1 MRLDFHLINLEVEI
15 RAMVTTCGNFTCP
28 GQYKG
33 ELVGTGTSALPL
45 STGAST
51 TGGAGGADPVEEA
64 SASPPLPLGGP
75 LETGSYCDRDNV
87 EG

>member
-1 MRLDFHLINLEVEI
+1 M
-15 RAMVTTCGNFTCP
+15 
-28 GQYKG
+28 
-33 ELVGTGTSALPL
+33 GTGTSALPL

-87 EG
+87 EKGERKR